1 MAEIDA
7 DKYEKDT
14 IKEYIIIG
22 IICLIIFLA
31 LVLYGFKM
39 ILGYNELI

>member
-7 DKYEKDT
+7 AKYEKDT

-22 IICLIIFLA
+22 VICLLIFLA
-31 LVLYGFKM
+31 LVIYGFKM
-39 ILGYNELI
+39 IFGV